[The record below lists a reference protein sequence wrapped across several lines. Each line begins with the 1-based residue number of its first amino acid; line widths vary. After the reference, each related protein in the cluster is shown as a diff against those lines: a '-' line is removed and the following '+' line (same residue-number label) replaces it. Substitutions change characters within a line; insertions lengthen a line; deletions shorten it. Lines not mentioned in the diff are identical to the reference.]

1 MTPGNPFSEYDADL
15 NIGHLKWRMQR
26 RGGVMR
32 ESQDG
37 VVIGDLE
44 MRQAQDCAELAALE
58 AARQKTT
65 ST

>member
-1 MTPGNPFSEYDADL
+1 MTPDNPFSEYDADP
-15 NIGHLKWRMQR
+15 NIGCLKWRMQR
-26 RGGVMR
+26 RGAVMR

-37 VVIGDLE
+37 GVIGDLE
-44 MRQAQDCAELAALE
+44 MRQAQDRAELAALE